1 MHPVMM
7 ANSNIETS
15 NEWMIILY
23 EVFKNTMSTKL
34 QVAETNVGDIN
45 IRGLPSE
52 VKTLYLLSC
61 VGANV

>member
-1 MHPVMM
+1 
-7 ANSNIETS
+7 
-15 NEWMIILY
+15 MIILY
-23 EVFKNTMSTKL
+23 EVFKNTTSTKL
-34 QVAETNVGDIN
+34 QAAETNVGDIN